1 MPLNQDIVNLARFIV
16 RCDPRDLSKAGSAP
30 TDSVKDWN
38 SFIALA
44 EAHRIGPLSHAVLT
58 GTGAAIPPAAE
69 QALTQV
75 RKRHT
80 ILNLARAAELLQVLE
95 AFRTE
100 NIAAMPFKGVALSA
114 QLYGDYTLRAAGD
127 LDLFIRWD
135 DLQKATEVILARG
148 YRLTTPLGPNRCPTW
163 EGGFEYH
170 FERAADGMVFE
181 LHWQLNYVHA
191 RYSHVIGLDWVG
203 DHWLSIQIAGGT
215 VRTPNAEATL
225 LLLCMHGSKHRWD
238 RLNWVCDVAQLLRVS
253 PELDWSRIRATA
265 RKAGLQKAV
274 ALGLMLAEGICGV
287 SSHVKVLRELD
298 SFPSV
303 RGIAKK
309 LERDFFDQPRE
320 GSKGVL
326 PFHARLMDR
335 PDLLRFVFSKEMLR
349 PTSRDEEF
357 FPLPPSLR
365 WMHVLIRPFRLLMD
379 RSAR

>member
-58 GTGAAIPPAAE
+58 GTGAAIPSAAE

-127 LDLFIRWD
+127 LDLLIRWN
-135 DLQKATEVILARG
+135 DLQKATKIILARG
-148 YRLTTPLGPNRCPTW
+148 YRLTTPLRPDGRPVA
-163 EGGFEYH
+163 EDFFEYQ
-170 FERAADGMVFE
+170 FERPSDGMFLE
-181 LHWQLNYVHA
+181 LRWKMDFVHPC
-191 RYSHVIGLDWVG
+191 YHHSIGLEWIGSHCHTVR
-203 DHWLSIQIAGGT
+203 LAGGE
-215 VRTPNAEATL
+215 VSAPDAETTL
-225 LLLCMHGSKHRWD
+225 LLLCMHGSKHRWS
-238 RLNWVCDVAQLLRVS
+238 RLNWVCDVAQLLRTT
-253 PELDWSRIRATA
+253 PHLDWA
-265 RKAGLQKAV
+265 RLRCGAQEAGLKKAV
-274 ALGLMLAEGICGV
+274 ALGLLLAVSFGGVPRLAEATW
-287 SSHVKVLRELD
+287 ELD
-298 SFPSV
+298 SFPYV
-303 RGIAKK
+303 RTIANK
-309 LERDFFDQPRE
+309 LGRE
-320 GSKGVL
+320 L
-326 PFHARLMDR
+326 PESTKRELRGFLQFHAHVLDR
-335 PDLLRFVFSKEMLR
+335 PDLLRFVFSREILR
-349 PTSRDEEF
+349 PTRRDEEF
-357 FPLPPSLR
+357 FPLPPSLQ